1 MSPTTISSRSPGKP
15 RSGNGLHDIELGA
28 SPSTSKR
35 RSGVATHKDDEVT
48 ALVVDEFNDNNNTPA
63 TTLRSASRNN
73 NTSEGESSSTV
84 KSIVASA
91 LYSGCSV
98 GMVLVNKSLASRYVL
113 SWCAD
118 VFCLVSFSCLYV
130 HPYTNITQYHTL
142 HKFTNEQ

>member
-15 RSGNGLHDIELGA
+15 RSGNGGLHDIELGA

-35 RSGVATHKDDEVT
+35 RSGVANHKDDEIDP
-48 ALVVDEFNDNNNTPA
+48 LVVDEFKDNNTPA
-63 TTLRSASRNN
+63 TTPRSASRNS

-113 SWCAD
+113 YCVLMCF
-118 VFCLVSFSCLYV
+118 VFGCLFVCTSIY
-130 HPYTNITQYHTL
+130 
-142 HKFTNEQ
+142 

>member
-15 RSGNGLHDIELGA
+15 RSGNGGLHDIELGA

-35 RSGVATHKDDEVT
+35 RSGVATHKDDEIDP
-48 ALVVDEFNDNNNTPA
+48 LVVDEFKDNNTPA
-63 TTLRSASRNN
+63 TTPRSASRNSN
-73 NTSEGESSSTV
+73 INSEGESSSTV

-113 SWCAD
+113 YCVLLRFD
-118 VFCLVSFSCLYV
+118 LYV
-130 HPYTNITQYHTL
+130 LALYVRLY
-142 HKFTNEQ
+142 

>member
-1 MSPTTISSRSPGKP
+1 MSIGRTMSPTSVTSRSPGKP
-15 RSGNGLHDIELGA
+15 RSGNGGLHDIELGA

-35 RSGVATHKDDEVT
+35 RSGAATHKDDEVT

-63 TTLRSASRNN
+63 TTPRSASRNS

-84 KSIVASA
+84 KSLVASA

-113 SWCAD
+113 YCVD
-118 VFCLVSFSCLYV
+118 LYC
-130 HPYTNITQYHTL
+130 I
-142 HKFTNEQ
+142 

>member
-28 SPSTSKR
+28 SPSTSKLR
-35 RSGVATHKDDEVT
+35 RSGAATHKDDEVT

-63 TTLRSASRNN
+63 TTPRSASRNSN
-73 NTSEGESSSTV
+73 SSEGESSSTV
-84 KSIVASA
+84 KSLVASA

-113 SWCAD
+113 YCVLMCFVVTS
-118 VFCLVSFSCLYV
+118 LL
-130 HPYTNITQYHTL
+130 ITVCDGYD
-142 HKFTNEQ
+142 

>member
-15 RSGNGLHDIELGA
+15 RSGNGGLHDIELGA

-48 ALVVDEFNDNNNTPA
+48 ALVVDEFNDNNTPA
-63 TTLRSASRNN
+63 TTPRSASRNAS

-84 KSIVASA
+84 KSLVASA

-113 SWCAD
+113 YC
-118 VFCLVSFSCLYV
+118 VLMCFVLYLLAACV
-130 HPYTNITQYHTL
+130 YQHLY
-142 HKFTNEQ
+142 

>member
-1 MSPTTISSRSPGKP
+1 MSPTSVTSRSPGKP
-15 RSGNGLHDIELGA
+15 RSGNGGLHDIELGA

-35 RSGVATHKDDEVT
+35 RSGAATHKDDEVT
-48 ALVVDEFNDNNNTPA
+48 ALVVDEFNDNNNNTPA
-63 TTLRSASRNN
+63 TTPRSASRNN

-113 SWCAD
+113 YCVD
-118 VFCLVSFSCLYV
+118 LFRIFSCLCV
-130 HPYTNITQYHTL
+130 HPYTN
-142 HKFTNEQ
+142 

>member
-15 RSGNGLHDIELGA
+15 RSGNGGLHDIELGA

-113 SWCAD
+113 YCVLICI
-118 VFCLVSFSCLYV
+118 VFGCLFVCTPIY
-130 HPYTNITQYHTL
+130 
-142 HKFTNEQ
+142 

>member
-1 MSPTTISSRSPGKP
+1 MSPTSVTSRSPGKP
-15 RSGNGLHDIELGA
+15 RSGNGGLHDIELGA

-35 RSGVATHKDDEVT
+35 RSGAATHKDDEVT

-63 TTLRSASRNN
+63 TTPRSASRNS

-84 KSIVASA
+84 KSLVASA

-113 SWCAD
+113 YC
-118 VFCLVSFSCLYV
+118 VLMCFVLYLLAV
-130 HPYTNITQYHTL
+130 CMYNIYTNINTTH
-142 HKFTNEQ
+142 